1 MKEECL
7 ICKAPL
13 EYLNED
19 IEMECELCHKKEK
32 SKTRCINGHYVCNEC
47 HMQGIDSLVGLCL
60 KETSKNPVKI
70 LNQMMDLPFCHMHGP
85 EHHLMVGM
93 ALLTAY
99 KNAGGEINLEKALI
113 EMNSRGKSVPGGACG
128 FWGACGAG
136 ISAGM
141 FVSIVTGSTPLGT
154 DNFALSHKMTS
165 AALGA
170 IGEIGGPRCCKRD
183 SYLSIQKAVEFVKK
197 KPGDRNGTAGNC
209 LFLQRAEQPVYWEK
223 MSVSQ
228 CGEKEDCIH
237 LCSQFLQEPDCGG
250 SWEEVSV
257 RHCRLLFCR
266 NRDKASDQSGCG
278 KADEAGVR
286 HRYGERSVFQITG

>member
-60 KETSKNPVKI
+60 KETSKDPVKI

-85 EHHLMVGM
+85 EHHVMVGM

-197 KPGDRNGTAGNC
+197 NLGIEMELPEIVCSYSGQNNQCIGKRCPFRNAAKKKIASICVHN
-209 LFLQRAEQPVYWEK
+209 
-223 MSVSQ
+223 S
-228 CGEKEDCIH
+228 
-237 LCSQFLQEPDCGG
+237 
-250 SWEEVSV
+250 
-257 RHCRLLFCR
+257 CRC
-266 NRDKASDQSGCG
+266 
-278 KADEAGVR
+278 
-286 HRYGERSVFQITG
+286 QIA